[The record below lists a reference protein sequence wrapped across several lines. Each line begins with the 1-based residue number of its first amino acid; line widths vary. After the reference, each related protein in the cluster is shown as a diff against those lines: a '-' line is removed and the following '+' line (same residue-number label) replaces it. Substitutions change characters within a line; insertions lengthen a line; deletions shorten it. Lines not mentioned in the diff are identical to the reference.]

1 MTDSASMLAPY
12 RVLDLT
18 DSRAELAGFIFA
30 GFGADVL
37 KIEPPHGVDSRPNDL
52 RFHAYNRGK
61 RSVVI
66 DLETETGRNEFLRL
80 VATADFVVENAGPQM
95 MDRMGIG
102 LEEMRAVRPDIV
114 HVAISPFGQT
124 GPYAHHHATD
134 LTLAAMGG
142 SMALNGDSDRRP
154 VRITVPQNWHHASAE
169 SVVGALTAHHLR
181 VATGE
186 AQFVDVSVQAAVF
199 WTGLQAMI
207 AHPIQGKNIER
218 NGTVLQLTTLVT
230 EIVYPCA
237 DGEVCLIATGPTLRG
252 LLPWMVES
260 GAVTQAWAAQ
270 ENWDTYEVRLLSSE
284 SILVSY
290 DELRSAV
297 TTFLR
302 QFTKAQLFTRG
313 IRDGMTIAPVNTA
326 ADVLEFEQL
335 QQRGYWRDL
344 TIDDRTLQTA
354 GPFVKASS
362 TPIRW
367 DRPAPRLGEHT
378 AEVFAALD
386 PAPRGATDSAVR
398 GAVLVVVEHD
408 GVGVVEGEG
417 DVEGDIEQVVED
429 VVEGE
434 ADLTANRVPA
444 EPRRRLP
451 LEGVKVADFSWIGVG
466 PITAKVLADHGAT
479 VVHIETEA
487 PVDRLRM
494 VGPFKDNIAGINRCQ
509 FFGAFNTSKMSI
521 NLRLKEAGGL
531 SIARSLLAWC
541 DVALDSF
548 TAGTMNGLGLGY
560 EVARELN
567 PSIIMATT
575 CLLGQ
580 TGHAARVS
588 GYGYHAAAVS
598 GFYEITG
605 WDDRSPGGPF
615 NAYTDTVAPRFL
627 ASTLMAA
634 LDHRRRTGDGQFI
647 DQAQMESALHFIA
660 PELLEVQR
668 SGKSPR
674 RSGNYAPGAF
684 PHDAYAC
691 AGDDQWCAIAIET
704 DQQWHALCG
713 LLGNPTWIT
722 TTMDTIDGRRAA
734 GELIDHE
741 LNKFTQTYEPRALMD
756 LLQASGVP
764 AGMVQR
770 SSDHQL
776 DPQLAHR
783 SFFRHLEHPEMGVVP
798 YEGHQFKISGYDNG
812 PRFPAPCIGEH
823 TYEVLQTI
831 LGFTDDQIADAYASG
846 SCG

>member
-1 MTDSASMLAPY
+1 MIHNASMLAPY

-30 GFGADVL
+30 GFGADVI
-37 KIEPPHGVDSRPNDL
+37 KVEPPEGVDSRSDDL
-52 RFHAYNRGK
+52 RFHAYNRSK
-61 RSVVI
+61 RSVVA
-66 DLETETGRNEFLRL
+66 DLSSGAGRAEFLRL
-80 VATADFVVENAGPQM
+80 VATADFVIENSGPQE
-95 MDRMGIG
+95 MDRMGLG
-102 LEEMRAVRPDIV
+102 FEAMRAVRPNLV
-114 HVAISPFGQT
+114 HVSISPFGQT
-124 GPYAHHHATD
+124 GPYAHHRATD

-154 VRITVPQNWHHASAE
+154 VRISVPQNWHHAAAE
-169 SVVGALTAHHLR
+169 SVVGALAAHHLQ
-181 VATGE
+181 VLTGE

-207 AHPIQGKNIER
+207 AHPIQGHNIER
-218 NGTVLQLTTLVT
+218 NGTVLQLSTLVT
-230 EIVYPCA
+230 RLVYPCA

-252 LLPWMVES
+252 LVPWMVES
-260 GAVTQAWAAQ
+260 GAVTAAWAAQ
-270 ENWDTYEVRLLSSE
+270 EDWETYERRLLTAE
-284 SILVSY
+284 AILISF
-290 DELRSAV
+290 DELREAV
-297 TTFLR
+297 LAFTAR
-302 QFTKAQLFTRG
+302 FTKAELFARG
-313 IRDGMTIAPVNTA
+313 VRDGMTIAPVNTA
-326 ADVLEFEQL
+326 ADVLAFEQL
-335 QQRGYWRDL
+335 RQRDYWREL
-344 TIDDRTLQTA
+344 TVDGQTLQTA
-354 GPFVKASS
+354 GPFVKASA

-367 DRPAPRLGEHT
+367 DFPAPRLGEHT
-378 AEVFAALD
+378 VEVFASLDHTPQALAETEGFNSGSESGSGLGPNSALG
-386 PAPRGATDSAVR
+386 PASPAGMALGAGASTD
-398 GAVLVVVEHD
+398 
-408 GVGVVEGEG
+408 
-417 DVEGDIEQVVED
+417 I
-429 VVEGE
+429 
-434 ADLTANRVPA
+434 TNRVPA

-466 PITAKVLADHGAT
+466 PISAKVLADHGAT
-479 VVHIETEA
+479 VVHIETES

-531 SIARSLLAWC
+531 EIARELLAWC

-548 TAGTMNGLGLGY
+548 TAGTMNRLGLGY
-560 EVARELN
+560 DVARELN
-567 PSIIMATT
+567 PGIIMATT

-580 TGHAARVS
+580 TGDAARVS

-615 NAYTDTVAPRFL
+615 NAYTDTIAPRFL
-627 ASTLMAA
+627 GATLMAA
-634 LDHRRRTGDGQFI
+634 LDHRRRTGEGQFI
-647 DQAQMESALHFIA
+647 DQAQMESSLHFIA

-668 SGKSPR
+668 SGVSAR
-674 RSGNYAPGAF
+674 RNGNFALDAF
-684 PHDAYAC
+684 PHDAYRC
-691 AGDDQWCAIAIET
+691 AGEDQWCAIAIET
-704 DQQWHALCG
+704 NEHWHALCDVF
-713 LLGNPTWIT
+713 GNPAWVTSK
-722 TTMDTIDGRRAA
+722 MNTIEGRRASA
-734 GELIDHE
+734 ELIERE
-741 LNKFTQTYEPRALMD
+741 LNQFAQSHEPRALMD

-798 YEGHQFKISGYDNG
+798 YEGHQYKISGYDNG

-846 SCG
+846 ACG

>member
-1 MTDSASMLAPY
+1 MSDSTSMLAPY

-30 GFGADVL
+30 GLGADVI
-37 KIEPPHGVDSRPNDL
+37 KVEPPQGVDSRASDL

-61 RSVVI
+61 RSVII
-66 DLETETGRNEFLRL
+66 DLESDAGRTDFLRL
-80 VATADFVVENAGPQM
+80 VATADFVVENAGPQAM
-95 MDRMGIG
+95 HQMGIG
-102 LEEMRAVRPDIV
+102 FEVLRAVRPNIV

-124 GPYAHHHATD
+124 GPYAEHLATD

-154 VRITVPQNWHHASAE
+154 VRITVPQNWHHAAAE

-181 VATGE
+181 VVTGD

-199 WTGLQAMI
+199 WTGLQGMI
-207 AHPIQGKNIER
+207 AHSIQGKNIER

-230 EIVYPCA
+230 ELVYPCA
-237 DGEVCLIATGPTLRG
+237 DGEVCLIATGPTLKG
-252 LLPWMVES
+252 LIPWMVES
-260 GAVTQAWAAQ
+260 GAVTAAWAAQ
-270 ENWDTYEVRLLSSE
+270 EDWDTYERRLLSADA
-284 SILVSY
+284 ILVSY
-290 DELRSAV
+290 DELRTAI

-302 QFTKAQLFTRG
+302 RFTKAELFTRG

-326 ADVLEFEQL
+326 ADVLAFEQL
-335 QQRGYWRDL
+335 QQREYWRDL
-344 TIDDRTLQTA
+344 TIEGPTLQTA
-354 GPFVKASS
+354 GPFVKASM

-367 DRPAPRLGEHT
+367 DRPAPKLGEHT
-378 AEVFAALD
+378 AEVFASLD
-386 PAPRGATDSAVR
+386 TPLDTSTQADGEVADGEVA
-398 GAVLVVVEHD
+398 VVE
-408 GVGVVEGEG
+408 VAVVEVAA
-417 DVEGDIEQVVED
+417 DVAVD
-429 VVEGE
+429 V
-434 ADLTANRVPA
+434 AANRVPA

-466 PITAKVLADHGAT
+466 PISAKVLADHGAT
-479 VVHIETEA
+479 VVHIETES

-531 SIARSLLAWC
+531 AIARSLLEWC

-560 EVARELN
+560 DVARELN

-580 TGHAARVS
+580 TGYAARVS

-634 LDHRRRTGDGQFI
+634 LDHRRRTGQGQFI

-668 SGKSPR
+668 SGVSPR
-674 RSGNYAPGAF
+674 RNGNYAPGAF

-691 AGDDQWCAIAIET
+691 AGDDQWCAIAIEA
-704 DQQWHALCG
+704 DEQWHALCKV
-713 LLGNPTWIT
+713 LGNPSWIT
-722 TTMDTIDGRRAA
+722 STMDTIEGRRAA
-734 GELIDHE
+734 AELIGQE
-741 LNKFTQTYEPRALMD
+741 ITKFTRSYEPRALMD
-756 LLQASGVP
+756 LLQESGVP

-776 DPQLAHR
+776 DPQFAHR